1 MLLIVAAVGATPLPK
16 RIYEKI
22 GGTAGGSRVLAVL
35 TPMAAAAAV
44 AVCTAY
50 LIDGSFNPFVYFRF

>member
-1 MLLIVAAVGATPLPK
+1 MNLKFVTIC
-16 RIYEKI
+16 
-22 GGTAGGSRVLAVL
+22 
-35 TPMAAAAAV
+35 AAALI